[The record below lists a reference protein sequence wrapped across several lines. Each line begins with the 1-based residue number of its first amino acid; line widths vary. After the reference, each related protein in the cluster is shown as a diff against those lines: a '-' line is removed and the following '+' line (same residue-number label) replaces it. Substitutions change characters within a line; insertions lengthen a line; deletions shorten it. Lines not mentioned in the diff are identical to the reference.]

1 MKYKGVLLDLDNT
14 LYDYYGPHR
23 IALKNVSDFFY
34 KKYKINSIDFDNI
47 YKVSRQNIH
56 SDLIGYASSHNR
68 LLYFQKIC
76 EALNISPFKSALVA
90 EKIYWDTFL
99 DEMKL
104 YDGVKKFFK
113 NYKGKTCIVTD
124 LTSQIQFLKINKLKI
139 NKYVN
144 YIVTSEES
152 GCEKPNSN
160 IFLKAL
166 NKIDLKPNE
175 VCMIG
180 DNYDKD
186 IVGAQNLN
194 IDSYWINERKLI
206 IPNDSKNTTM
216 INSFSEILSFI

>member
-1 MKYKGVLLDLDNT
+1 M
-14 LYDYYGPHR
+14 
-23 IALKNVSDFFY
+23 
-34 KKYKINSIDFDNI
+34 
-47 YKVSRQNIH
+47 
-56 SDLIGYASSHNR
+56 
-68 LLYFQKIC
+68 
-76 EALNISPFKSALVA
+76 
-90 EKIYWDTFL
+90 
-99 DEMKL
+99 
-104 YDGVKKFFK
+104 
-113 NYKGKTCIVTD
+113 TD

-194 IDSYWINERKLI
+194 IDSYWINKRKLI